1 MLRKRLWSEWG
12 DGESAVATLS
22 APLQDTAESRS
33 ARGGSKGQGA
43 MDQDRTT
50 NAPEILKDCL
60 LLLILPAHSARGSI
74 AWKAVITLKASK

>member
-1 MLRKRLWSEWG
+1 MAR
-12 DGESAVATLS
+12 LS

-60 LLLILPAHSARGSI
+60 LLLILPAHSA
-74 AWKAVITLKASK
+74 